1 MIFLILTLKRIIVN
15 RRKISGQSFLPAE
28 PGGSEFNMEY
38 RKGWFHFMK
47 MFSSPLLD
55 SRIRS
60 ANTQNS
66 ERWLGYFVGPIGAAV
81 LNFTVVSYLN
91 VFYTDVLDLTNS
103 FGWAVTFLALFPI
116 LSKIIDA
123 GTNVLMGQVIERTR
137 TRQGKAR
144 PWLLISA
151 PLMSVAMILLFII
164 PKEHSILQFALVALT
179 YNIFFSFA
187 YTIYNMSH
195 TLMVPLSTS
204 NVKQRDGLSLFSNMG
219 GNMLPG
225 LVVSLLFPAV
235 LMPMLG
241 ADYNKWVT
249 AMIAISVLAM
259 PLTVLEYY
267 FTKERV
273 TEAAVSSGESRKA
286 SFGEQIRACVSSG
299 YWVMMI
305 VYMLMFQIMSNI
317 MTISLPYFCNWVL
330 GTYNDGTTQMI
341 LSAVGKAPL
350 GFGVFIL
357 WPLVKKFGKRKV
369 MIIGFLIAASAEGL
383 CLTNPSSM
391 PVMLVGSMIYALGFL
406 PSYVYTALMA
416 DTLDYIEYD
425 KRIRA
430 DGLTASLFTIV
441 MTISVG
447 IGQGIFNMGLTQSGY
462 EAPHLVSEGIY
473 NVQNAATK
481 GFITFAYIA
490 VPLICLGVMALIMIF
505 LNVENKLP
513 EIHKQ
518 LNARRKAEAEAHG
531 EVYISPEEKAAIE
544 EAQQAEEAERRRIEE
559 LKARCAKKGLNFEA
573 EEAKYQAKQAEK
585 KKK

>member
-1 MIFLILTLKRIIVN
+1 M
-15 RRKISGQSFLPAE
+15 
-28 PGGSEFNMEY
+28 
-38 RKGWFHFMK
+38 MK
-47 MFSSPLLD
+47 LFSSRALD

-60 ANTQNS
+60 ANTTNA
-66 ERWLGYFVGPIGAAV
+66 EKWLGYFLGPVGAAV
-81 LNFTVVSYLN
+81 LNFTIISYLN

-103 FGWAVTFLALFPI
+103 FSWAVAFLELFPI

-123 GTNVLMGQVIERTR
+123 ITNILMGQLIERTR

-144 PWLLISA
+144 PWMLISA
-151 PLMSVAMILLFII
+151 PLMSVAVILLFII

-225 LVVSLLFPAV
+225 LVVSLVFPAI

-241 ADYNKWVT
+241 ADYDKWVT
-249 AMIAISVLAM
+249 AMSILAVLAL
-259 PLTVLEYY
+259 PLTVIEYY

-273 TEAAVSSGESRKA
+273 TEAATSAGEQKQVSFR
-286 SFGEQIRACVSSG
+286 EQIRACFTSK
-299 YWVMMI
+299 YWIMLI

-369 MIIGFLIAASAEGL
+369 MIVGFLMAAAAEGL

-391 PVMLVGSMIYALGFL
+391 PVMLAGSLIYALGFL

-425 KRIRA
+425 KGLRA
-430 DGLTASLFTIV
+430 DGLTASVFTIV

-447 IGQGIFNMGLTQSGY
+447 IGQGIFNMGLAQSGY
-462 EAPHLVSEGIY
+462 VAPQLVSEGVY

-481 GFITFAYIA
+481 GFISFAYIA
-490 VPLICLGVMALIMIF
+490 VPLICLAVMAIIMIF

-513 EIHKQ
+513 EIHEK
-518 LNARRKAEAEAHG
+518 LTARRKAEAEARG
-531 EVYISPEEKAAIE
+531 EVYVSPEEKAAL
-544 EAQQAEEAERRRIEE
+544 EEAEQAKEAEAKRIEE
-559 LKARCAKKGLNFEA
+559 LKARCAKKGLNFA
-573 EEAKYQAKQAEK
+573 DEEAKYQARLAAQKAKAEAK
-585 KKK
+585 KK

>member
-1 MIFLILTLKRIIVN
+1 M
-15 RRKISGQSFLPAE
+15 
-28 PGGSEFNMEY
+28 
-38 RKGWFHFMK
+38 MK
-47 MFSSPLLD
+47 LFSSRALD

-60 ANTQNS
+60 ANTTNA
-66 ERWLGYFVGPIGAAV
+66 EKWLGYFLGPVGAAV
-81 LNFTVVSYLN
+81 LNFTIISYLN

-103 FGWAVTFLALFPI
+103 FSWAVAFLALFPI

-123 GTNVLMGQVIERTR
+123 ITNILMGQLIERTR

-144 PWLLISA
+144 PWMLISA
-151 PLMSVAMILLFII
+151 PLMSVAVILLFII

-225 LVVSLLFPAV
+225 LVVSLVFPAI

-241 ADYNKWVT
+241 ADYDKWVT
-249 AMIAISVLAM
+249 AMSILAVLAL
-259 PLTVLEYY
+259 PLTVIEYY

-273 TEAAVSSGESRKA
+273 TEAATSAGEQKQVSFR
-286 SFGEQIRACVSSG
+286 EQIRACFTSK
-299 YWVMMI
+299 YWIMLI

-369 MIIGFLIAASAEGL
+369 MIVGFLMAAAAEGL

-391 PVMLVGSMIYALGFL
+391 PVMLAGSLIYALGFL

-425 KRIRA
+425 KGLRA
-430 DGLTASLFTIV
+430 DGLTASVFTIV

-447 IGQGIFNMGLTQSGY
+447 IGQGIFNMGLAQSGY
-462 EAPHLVSEGIY
+462 VAPQLVSEGVY

-481 GFITFAYIA
+481 GFISFAYIA
-490 VPLICLGVMALIMIF
+490 VPLICLAVMAIIMIF

-513 EIHKQ
+513 EIHEK
-518 LNARRKAEAEAHG
+518 LTARRKAEAEARG
-531 EVYISPEEKAAIE
+531 EVYVSPEEKAAL
-544 EAQQAEEAERRRIEE
+544 EEAEQAKEAEAKRIEE
-559 LKARCAKKGLNFEA
+559 LKARCAKKGLNFA
-573 EEAKYQAKQAEK
+573 DEEAKYQARLAAQKAKAEAK
-585 KKK
+585 KK

>member
-1 MIFLILTLKRIIVN
+1 M
-15 RRKISGQSFLPAE
+15 
-28 PGGSEFNMEY
+28 
-38 RKGWFHFMK
+38 MK
-47 MFSSPLLD
+47 LFSSRALD

-60 ANTQNS
+60 ANTTNA
-66 ERWLGYFVGPIGAAV
+66 EKWLGYFLGPVGAAV
-81 LNFTVVSYLN
+81 LNFTIISYLN

-103 FGWAVTFLALFPI
+103 FSWAVAFLALFPI

-123 GTNVLMGQVIERTR
+123 ITNILMGQLIERTR

-144 PWLLISA
+144 PWMLISA
-151 PLMSVAMILLFII
+151 PLMSVAVILLFII

-225 LVVSLLFPAV
+225 LVVSLVFPAI

-241 ADYNKWVT
+241 ADYDKWVT
-249 AMIAISVLAM
+249 AMSILAVLAL
-259 PLTVLEYY
+259 PLTVIVYY

-273 TEAAVSSGESRKA
+273 TEAATSAGEQKQVSFR
-286 SFGEQIRACVSSG
+286 EQIRACFTSK
-299 YWVMMI
+299 YWIMLI

-369 MIIGFLIAASAEGL
+369 MIVGFLMAAAAEGL

-391 PVMLVGSMIYALGFL
+391 PVMLAGSLIYALGFL

-425 KRIRA
+425 KGLRA
-430 DGLTASLFTIV
+430 DGLTASVFTIV

-447 IGQGIFNMGLTQSGY
+447 IGQGIFNMGLAQSGY
-462 EAPHLVSEGIY
+462 VAPQLVSEGVY

-481 GFITFAYIA
+481 GFISFAYIA
-490 VPLICLGVMALIMIF
+490 VPLICLAVMAIIMIF

-513 EIHKQ
+513 EIHEK
-518 LNARRKAEAEAHG
+518 LTARRKAEAEARG
-531 EVYISPEEKAAIE
+531 EVYVSPEEKAVLE
-544 EAQQAEEAERRRIEE
+544 EAQQAKDAEAKRIEE
-559 LKARCAKKGLNFEA
+559 LKARCAKKGLNFA
-573 EEAKYQAKQAEK
+573 DEEAKYQAKLAAQKAKAEAK

>member
-1 MIFLILTLKRIIVN
+1 M
-15 RRKISGQSFLPAE
+15 
-28 PGGSEFNMEY
+28 
-38 RKGWFHFMK
+38 MK
-47 MFSSPLLD
+47 LFSSRALD

-60 ANTQNS
+60 ANTTNA
-66 ERWLGYFVGPIGAAV
+66 EKWLGYFLGPVGAAV
-81 LNFTVVSYLN
+81 LNFTIISYLN

-103 FGWAVTFLALFPI
+103 FSWAVAFLALFPI

-123 GTNVLMGQVIERTR
+123 ITNILMGQLIERTR

-144 PWLLISA
+144 PWMLISA
-151 PLMSVAMILLFII
+151 PLMSVAVILLFII

-225 LVVSLLFPAV
+225 LVVSLVFPAI

-241 ADYNKWVT
+241 ADYDKWVT
-249 AMIAISVLAM
+249 AMSILAVLAL
-259 PLTVLEYY
+259 PLTVIEYY

-273 TEAAVSSGESRKA
+273 TEAATSAGEQKQVSFR
-286 SFGEQIRACVSSG
+286 EQIRACFTSK
-299 YWVMMI
+299 YWIMLI

-369 MIIGFLIAASAEGL
+369 MIVGFLMAAAAEGL

-391 PVMLVGSMIYALGFL
+391 PVMLAGSLIYALGFL

-425 KRIRA
+425 KGLRA
-430 DGLTASLFTIV
+430 DGLTASVFTIV

-447 IGQGIFNMGLTQSGY
+447 IGQGIFNMGLAQSGY
-462 EAPHLVSEGIY
+462 VAPQLVSEGVY

-481 GFITFAYIA
+481 GFISFAYIA
-490 VPLICLGVMALIMIF
+490 VPLICLAVMAIIMIF

-513 EIHKQ
+513 EIHEK
-518 LNARRKAEAEAHG
+518 LTARRKAEAEARG
-531 EVYISPEEKAAIE
+531 EVYVSPAEKAVLE
-544 EAQQAEEAERRRIEE
+544 EAQQAKDAEAKRIEE
-559 LKARCAKKGLNFEA
+559 LKARCAKKGLNFA
-573 EEAKYQAKQAEK
+573 DEEAKYQAKLAAQKAKAEAK